1 MPSVGKSSIQHF
13 SDTNVNLHDILVQK
27 FFITAKE
34 GAQRQVVTKE
44 GIETI
49 DVTLD
54 VLAKLTSSIGYLQQ
68 TQATL
73 NKNIYVEK
81 DIKEFNDKLDRIPPE
96 ILESLSVSPE
106 LIVPSEDN

>member
-1 MPSVGKSSIQHF
+1 MASKGKSSIEHF
-13 SDTNVNLHDILVQK
+13 SDTNVNLHDELVK
-27 FFITAKE
+27 RFFITAKE
-34 GAQRQVVTKE
+34 GAKRDVVTKE

-54 VLAKLTSSIGYLQQ
+54 ALSKLTSSIGYLQQ

-81 DIKEFNDKLDRIPPE
+81 DIKEINQKLDRIPPE

-106 LIVPSEDN
+106 LIIPSEDQ